1 MEYRRTSRDGY
12 VRRDSAMDRRRREM
26 AEDYSRYHDDYD
38 HREDERYLCRQDMRE
53 WSRMLENA
61 DGSHGAKFTHEQ
73 VMGMAKEHGIHF
85 RRFTEDEFV
94 MTVNMMYADY
104 CEAVGA
110 SDIAVYIK
118 MAKAFLEDPDA
129 RVDGGE
135 KLAIY
140 YECFVE

>member
-1 MEYRRTSRDGY
+1 MTVTAK
-12 VRRDSAMDRRRREM
+12 VREEGISLKAL
-26 AEDYSRYHDDYD
+26 SK
-38 HREDERYLCRQDMRE
+38 DELHQLC
-53 WSRMLENA
+53 
-61 DGSHGAKFTHEQ
+61 
-73 VMGMAKEHGIHF
+73 KEHGIHF